1 MLVSLERIATKDG
14 ITLDGAVADAKG
26 KKRVGVLFMHGLT
39 STFSRT
45 RALWQGL
52 AEMGKNHGIG
62 VAAFNTRG
70 HDIVVG
76 YRRKRPGEKR
86 RRHVM
91 LGAAFENFKDCIY
104 DIRTGVRFL
113 KKRGY
118 RTIILVGHSTGSQKS
133 LYYLSQT
140 RDRNVKGLVLA
151 GPVSDISVR
160 RRELGHGFT
169 KNIAAAKRFMK
180 RSGGRTLLP
189 PSITKEF
196 LSAQRYVS
204 LFSPGSPEDV
214 FPYYNPK
221 AEWTA
226 LRRIKTPTLVIFG
239 GKDEYLDRS
248 AKETVKTFL
257 AHAPARSR
265 LVTAVIKSAGHN
277 FRGKEKDFANAIMR
291 WITLEFRV

>member
-1 MLVSLERIATKDG
+1 MLVSLEQITTKDG

-26 KKRVGVLFMHGLT
+26 KKRVGILFVPGLT
-39 STFSRT
+39 SNFSHA
-45 RALWQGL
+45 RALWRGL
-52 AEMGKNHGIG
+52 AAAGKNRGIG

-70 HDIVVG
+70 HDIMAG

-86 RRHVM
+86 GRYVM

-104 DIRTGVRFL
+104 DIRAGVRFL

-118 RTIILVGHSTGSQKS
+118 RTIILAGHSTGSQKS

-277 FRGKEKDFANAIMR
+277 FRGKEKDFANAIIK
-291 WITLEFRV
+291 WIKLELRV